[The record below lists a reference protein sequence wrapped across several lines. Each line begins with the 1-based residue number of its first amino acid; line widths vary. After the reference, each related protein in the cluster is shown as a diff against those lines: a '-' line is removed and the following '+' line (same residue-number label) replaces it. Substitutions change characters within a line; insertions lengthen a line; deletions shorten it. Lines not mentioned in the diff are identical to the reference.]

1 MTENIETVEPAISSK
16 LEMTYL
22 RVLVLNTIAI
32 SIIMAIDVIANKK
45 ISEFSAFGLVGVA
58 FIAALVVR
66 RGDLLAAVW
75 SPAIAWL
82 FAVLTVGQLALKESG
97 SIRIQEAAHIV
108 NGLADFAY
116 WILGATAIAIVVT
129 FVRRFLR
136 P

>member
-1 MTENIETVEPAISSK
+1 
-16 LEMTYL
+16 
-22 RVLVLNTIAI
+22 
-32 SIIMAIDVIANKK
+32 MAIDVIANKK